1 MVPIGQS
8 IRFQFCLV
16 DYCRKYIKQEF
27 SMHSPVILRKE
38 KKREKNMFIE
48 RELMLRILEE
58 KFGINEELFLI
69 EARRNNAFNDEK
81 AKAIL
86 NAAIKVYLK

>member
-1 MVPIGQS
+1 
-8 IRFQFCLV
+8 
-16 DYCRKYIKQEF
+16 
-27 SMHSPVILRKE
+27 
-38 KKREKNMFIE
+38 MFIE

-58 KFGINEELFLI
+58 KFGINEEMFLI